1 MTKLITIWDTS
12 VGTLNVGDE
21 IINEAVKR
29 ELTEIYRDGHQFVT
43 VPTHDIIGR
52 RGRLMI
58 KQSEATFVAGT
69 NILSSKYKL
78 FRINGWNLKLR
89 DAFFVKGAVLL
100 GAGWQNY
107 QGTPSLLNKF
117 FYKRILNKKIL
128 HSVRDNYTKEK
139 LESIGI
145 NNVVNTGCPTLWKLI
160 PEHTQKIPQQKG
172 KKVITTIS
180 DYSTNEK
187 ARMADEKMLKT
198 LKENYEEVFVWLQ
211 GAYDENYFDSL
222 NPELTKNIVKI
233 PGLLQRYDQF
243 LEENE
248 DADFVG
254 TRLHAGIRAMQ
265 KCRRAIII
273 GIDNRAMEMKKDY
286 GLPVLERENIDALA
300 EYINTPFETK
310 IGLDFDLIQK
320 WKAQF
325 KHE

>member
-29 ELTEIYRDGHQFVT
+29 ELGEIYKDGHQFVT
-43 VPTHDIIGR
+43 VPTHDVVGR
-52 RGRLMI
+52 RGRLMM
-58 KQSEATFVAGT
+58 KRSEAIFVAGT

-107 QGTPSLLNKF
+107 QGHPSLLNSF
-117 FYKRILNKKIL
+117 FYKRILNKAIL

-145 NNVVNTGCPTLWKLI
+145 KNVVNTGCPTLWKLT
-160 PEHTQKIPQQKG
+160 PEHCQKIPHQKG

-180 DYSTNEK
+180 DYSTNVS
-187 ARMADEKMLKT
+187 ARKADEEMLQT
-198 LKENYEEVFVWLQ
+198 LNENYEEVFVWLQ
-211 GAYDENYFDSL
+211 GAYDEDYFDSFD
-222 NPELTKNIVKI
+222 PELTKKIIKI

-248 DADFVG
+248 DTDFIG

-265 KCRRAIII
+265 KFRRSIII
-273 GIDNRAMEMKKDY
+273 GIDNRAIEMKKDY
-286 GLPVLERENIDALA
+286 GLPVLERENIDLLDK
-300 EYINTPFETK
+300 YINSNFETK
-310 IGLDFDLIQK
+310 IGLNFELIQS
-320 WKAQF
+320 WKDQF
-325 KHE
+325 EHE